1 MNLTNGA
8 RNTTAVGATT
18 ALGGSILIYHGI
30 DIGSTPHTLG
40 GGFLALAG
48 LSAIALVLIHRW
60 VTNTAE
66 ERRALAAAQREAQD
80 RKDRYLAALAALS
93 GEQVRIS
100 REMAAERASLV
111 ARLKT
116 ERDALAA
123 EFEEQRAEL
132 VSETMEATVLMF
144 SGGKFAPSRQP
155 GNLIQFPKQ
164 QDERAR
170 AREHGG
176 VAP

>member
-18 ALGGSILIYHGI
+18 ALGGSGLIFYGI
-30 DIGSTPHTLG
+30 DIASTPHTLG
-40 GGFLALAG
+40 GSFLALVG
-48 LSAIALVLIHRW
+48 LSAIALTHIHRW
-60 VTNTAE
+60 VTNTAD
-66 ERRALAAAQREAQD
+66 ERRSLAAAQREAQD
-80 RKDRYLAALAALS
+80 RKDRYLAGLAALE
-93 GEQVRIS
+93 GEQSRIS

-132 VSETMEATVLMF
+132 VSETVEATFMMIH
-144 SGGKFAPSRQP
+144 GGKFATTRQP